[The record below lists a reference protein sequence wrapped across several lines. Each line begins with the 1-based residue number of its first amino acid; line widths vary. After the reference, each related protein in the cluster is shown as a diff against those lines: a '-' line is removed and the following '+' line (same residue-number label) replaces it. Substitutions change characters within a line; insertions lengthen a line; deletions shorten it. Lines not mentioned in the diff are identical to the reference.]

1 MVVLWVVEVGI
12 TVAVAGA
19 SDAADTVAA
28 VCAPV
33 VYALP
38 VDAAW

>member
-19 SDAADTVAA
+19 SDAADTVA
-28 VCAPV
+28 VICAPV
-33 VYALP
+33 VFALP